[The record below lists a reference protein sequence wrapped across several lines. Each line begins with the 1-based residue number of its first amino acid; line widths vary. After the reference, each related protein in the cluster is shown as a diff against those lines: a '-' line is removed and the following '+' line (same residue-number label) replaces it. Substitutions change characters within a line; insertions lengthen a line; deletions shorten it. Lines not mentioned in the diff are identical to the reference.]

1 MILIHQRC
9 MKTQDHWD
17 MWCNEPITLTACC
30 FAAESLRR
38 LPLALCFFL
47 HTVLFFALNIFA
59 SWLDSSD
66 RRSGCQTLN
75 MLAKNQLSLSLSTL
89 VHPNGNPTKW
99 HRVCGAINHKR
110 RRDDN
115 IHAVWIIFHHAFCL
129 FFPPQTA
136 ADVEKKNFLCPN
148 WSRGFL
154 IRHQALFAN

>member
-38 LPLALCFFL
+38 LLLALCFFL

-75 MLAKNQLSLSLSTL
+75 MLAKNQLSLSLSL
-89 VHPNGNPTKW
+89 LSCIQMVIPPNGIAFAGRSITNADATTTSTPSESFFITLS
-99 HRVCGAINHKR
+99 ASSFPPKR
-110 RRDDN
+110 RPTWKRKTSCAL
-115 IHAVWIIFHHAFCL
+115 IEAVDF
-129 FFPPQTA
+129 
-136 ADVEKKNFLCPN
+136 
-148 WSRGFL
+148 
-154 IRHQALFAN
+154 